1 MSIASIAAI
10 LKGAFKFV
18 TWDSSGSSLVKPD
31 GTLSSPGGGLTT
43 VAMAGT
49 KNGVNLN
56 FTIPDGTVSTCIP
69 VWKGAALT
77 SPTEFTRVGANIT
90 LVQAPAA
97 PDTLWAIVDE
107 SSGSTVSTALTSSR
121 AATADDNSK
130 VLVNSSASNYSLTIN
145 TGMGVD
151 FGLALAQTS
160 TGTCTLVAG
169 GGVTFIG
176 TSTATITAGDTLTLL
191 YVGTNTYIV
200 KRG

>member
-10 LKGAFKFV
+10 LKGAFKFA

-31 GTLSSPGGGLTT
+31 GSLASPSGGFTT
-43 VAMAGT
+43 VAISGT
-49 KNGVNLN
+49 KNGVNTT
-56 FTIPDGTVSTCIP
+56 FTIPNGTVSTCIP
-69 VWKGAALT
+69 IWNGATLT
-77 SPTEFTRVGANIT
+77 SPDDFTRVGATLT

-97 PDTLWAIVDE
+97 LDALWAIVDE
-107 SSGSTVSTALTSSR
+107 SSGSTVTASLTSTR
-121 AATADDNSK
+121 VATADDNSK

-176 TSTATITAGDTLTLL
+176 ASTATISAGDTLTLL